1 MRTKKFLPMLFTLI
15 LIIAL
20 LGCPPTPK
28 HACVDFEPPLVYGT
42 QYGVPAGNSP
52 GDVVFTTNGVRVS
65 VENFDYVGT
74 GSTFNLAYIDTAT
87 SFFGKGQ
94 TIRTNNINLK
104 FDFSNVGFK
113 VAEVNLEFL
122 DLGGSENLSVN
133 GSTIY
138 AGELTSAPSPMGG
151 VTLMFTTTPV
161 PGGEKGKLT
170 MKGAVKTLIIG
181 GQEFWLDNVCAKN

>member
-1 MRTKKFLPMLFTLI
+1 
-15 LIIAL
+15 
-20 LGCPPTPK
+20 
-28 HACVDFEPPLVYGT
+28 
-42 QYGVPAGNSP
+42 
-52 GDVVFTTNGVRVS
+52 
-65 VENFDYVGT
+65 
-74 GSTFNLAYIDTAT
+74 
-87 SFFGKGQ
+87 
-94 TIRTNNINLK
+94 LK

-151 VTLMFTTTPV
+151 VTLMFTTTPA